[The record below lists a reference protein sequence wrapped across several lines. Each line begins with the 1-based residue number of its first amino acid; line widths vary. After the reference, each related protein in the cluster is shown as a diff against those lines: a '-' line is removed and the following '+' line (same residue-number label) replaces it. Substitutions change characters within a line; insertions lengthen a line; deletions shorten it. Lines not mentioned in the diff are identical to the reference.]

1 MAHSKRNTSLAF
13 FTSYERSLLKS
24 DYGLQRTRL
33 SRDSFKSFDS
43 CNLCLE
49 RCRDPVSCPNGDLF
63 CRECAVE
70 NLLAQRKE
78 IKRMQMELD
87 KRIAEEEEFRKEEQ
101 AREDQ
106 ERVKRFEEVL
116 NGLEGGRK
124 KTAVNTDDVEEGLTA
139 QGKRKFEL
147 DEEEIARME
156 GEERKKA
163 RAALEEEKKKDPTKN
178 LPSFWVPSLTPS
190 IKDTDIIR
198 KPPKLNPVCPASG
211 KDHIHYYSL
220 KGLVSV
226 KFTELEEEKTK
237 HGDPQRICPSCK
249 KVLSN
254 AVKAML
260 AKPCGHVV
268 CKPCADKFMTA
279 TNDDPH
285 DQTEKLVQ
293 CYVCDAVLT
302 DQSSG
307 EKGAKGSRKGKKEKG
322 KGEVK
327 PGLVQ
332 IQSDGTGFSAGG
344 GNVTTEKQGIAFQ
357 C

>member
-1 MAHSKRNTSLAF
+1 M
-13 FTSYERSLLKS
+13 
-24 DYGLQRTRL
+24 
-33 SRDSFKSFDS
+33 
-43 CNLCLE
+43 
-49 RCRDPVSCPNGDLF
+49 
-63 CRECAVE
+63 E

-163 RAALEEEKKKDPTKN
+163 RAALEEEKVNLQILFTTDFPNTAALQREQTHFLIDQKLTFKQKKDPTKN

-254 AVKAML
+254 AVKAMCKFPFESTFLIFIFFWLVFFCFDGPYL
-260 AKPCGHVV
+260 A
-268 CKPCADKFMTA
+268 F
-279 TNDDPH
+279 
-285 DQTEKLVQ
+285 
-293 CYVCDAVLT
+293 
-302 DQSSG
+302 
-307 EKGAKGSRKGKKEKG
+307 R
-322 KGEVK
+322 
-327 PGLVQ
+327 
-332 IQSDGTGFSAGG
+332 FR
-344 GNVTTEKQGIAFQ
+344 
-357 C
+357 